1 MVNRSQLLVDF
12 PAMTSLLGDL
22 TSFYRRVLPRFALH
36 GRSTNPS
43 KIRIAKLLE
52 TLNYSTID
60 QLSMETLP
68 PHKITFIE
76 KVMMQRFLLEWVP
89 LKVVAT
95 EYPYLKSS
103 LLSVV
108 LIGHRRQ
115 LTALFET
122 TLASKLAVTSKIGTK
137 V

>member
-1 MVNRSQLLVDF
+1 
-12 PAMTSLLGDL
+12 MTSLLEDL
-22 TSFYRRVLPRFALH
+22 TSFYRRVLPRFAPH

-52 TLNYSTID
+52 ILNCSTID

-115 LTALFET
+115 
-122 TLASKLAVTSKIGTK
+122 
-137 V
+137 

>member
-1 MVNRSQLLVDF
+1 
-12 PAMTSLLGDL
+12 
-22 TSFYRRVLPRFALH
+22 
-36 GRSTNPS
+36 
-43 KIRIAKLLE
+43 
-52 TLNYSTID
+52 
-60 QLSMETLP
+60 METLP